1 MSGLTTN
8 TGKKN
13 KSKTL
18 LGTWHFI
25 GFLQDAR
32 CFQKKFES
40 FYFWTSLGQN
50 QIWLLF
56 ISQEKLPTRKTVIFR
71 QLIYNQLTAATQCI
85 PGSIC

>member
-1 MSGLTTN
+1 MSGLTIN
-8 TGKKN
+8 TGKK
-13 KSKTL
+13 KKKQHL
-18 LGTWHFI
+18 AGDLAFYR
-25 GFLQDAR
+25 FLAG

-56 ISQEKLPTRKTVIFR
+56 ISQEKIPTRKTVIFR